1 MIASGDP
8 WKKGRPMRSIFGFSG
23 SHQCHFLVSLP
34 SASQRVFPTSDGRAA
49 PLAAQLPR
57 TSLRLPGAA
66 AENGSNGT
74 ATITATSTAGKTAAF
89 VLDVQT
95 QQVVLAGSMPPSLSM
110 IPKSMNF
117 G

>member
-1 MIASGDP
+1 MINTRA
-8 WKKGRPMRSIFGFSG
+8 
-23 SHQCHFLVSLP
+23 
-34 SASQRVFPTSDGRAA
+34 TSPQIANGGGA
-49 PLAAQLPR
+49 PGGIQG
-57 TSLRLPGAA
+57 TT

-89 VLDVQT
+89 VLNVQT